1 MKTRRPL
8 TLLIALLLLSAAA
21 LADEGMWTFDNPP
34 LTALKQKY
42 GFEPG
47 RDWLAHLRLASVRFM
62 DGGSG
67 SFVSPDGLMITNHH
81 VGLGCI
87 QNVSTAEQDYVKTGF
102 YADSREKE
110 VACPGYEVN
119 VLTAMEDVTAR
130 VQAPVKPEMTDARAR
145 EARRAAIATI
155 ESECAARTKLRC
167 DVVSLYQGGEYQLY
181 QYRKYTDVRLVF
193 APEQQIAFYGGD
205 PDNFTFPR
213 HDVDVCIMR
222 AYENAQPVKPA
233 SFLRWTAKGLAQGD
247 LAFVSG
253 HPGSTSRLETM
264 ARLEYLRDKALPFRL
279 EQLKRRLAALRA
291 YSARGDEQRRR
302 ALDLIFGY
310 ENSQKAFLGYHAA
323 LLEAKGMA
331 RRAAEEQQLR
341 AKLSGDAA
349 LAQATGAPW
358 ATISAIQQKLAPR
371 APEVRLLGF
380 AGSRLLG
387 IAGQIVQY
395 VAELK
400 KPNEKRYEEYVDS
413 NLDSLRNALFSP
425 APAYEDLEAATLAD
439 QMQLALDSLGPEH
452 PFVKALLQGQSPAEA
467 AQAALAGTKLKDPA
481 VRKALVSGG
490 EAAVAASSDSMIAL
504 ARRLDPMVRQTRRF
518 LEDEVDA
525 PTTRAME
532 KIAQARWKVLG
543 RTVPPDATFTL
554 RLSYGTVKA
563 FPDMGTTI
571 APFTTYYGLLDRTLS
586 HGGQAPWNLPARW
599 EERKGTLDLGTP
611 LNFAFTA
618 DIIGGNSGSPVVD
631 RAGEFVGIIFDGN
644 IESLAWNYYF
654 DDERGRAVAVDARGI
669 VEALRKIYGAEPLV
683 RELTGRQ
690 EPAAAKP

>member
-1 MKTRRPL
+1 MTTRRPL
-8 TLLIALLLLSAAA
+8 NLLTALLLFSGAA

-34 LTALKQKY
+34 LPALKQKY

-47 RDWLAHLRLASVRFM
+47 KDWLDHVRLASVRFM

-87 QNVSTAEQDYVKTGF
+87 QNVSTAEKDYVKTGF
-102 YADSREKE
+102 YAESREKE

-119 VLTAMEDVTAR
+119 VLTAMENVTAR
-130 VQAPVKPEMTDARAR
+130 VQAAVKPEMTDARAR
-145 EARRAAIATI
+145 EVRRAAIATI
-155 ESECAARTKLRC
+155 ESECSTRTTLRC
-167 DVVSLYQGGEYQLY
+167 DVVTLYQGGEYQLY

-213 HDVDVCIMR
+213 HDVDICIMR
-222 AYENAQPVKPA
+222 AYENGQPVRPA
-233 SFLRWTAKGLAQGD
+233 SFLRWTPKGLAEGD

-264 ARLEYLRDKALPFRL
+264 ARLEYLRDKAYPFRL
-279 EQLKRRLAALRA
+279 QQLKRRLAALRA

-302 ALDLIFGY
+302 ALDLVFGY
-310 ENSQKAFLGYHAA
+310 ENSQKAFVGYYAA
-323 LLEAKGMA
+323 LLDPKGMA
-331 RRAAEEQQLR
+331 RRAGEEQQLR

-349 LAQATGAPW
+349 LAQATGDPW
-358 ATISAIQQKLAPR
+358 ATIAGIQQKLAPR
-371 APEVRLLGF
+371 APEARLVGF
-380 AGSRLLG
+380 GGSRLLG

-395 VAELK
+395 VVELK
-400 KPNEKRYEEYVDS
+400 KPNEKRYEEYVDA

-425 APAYEDLEAATLAD
+425 APVYDDLEAATLAD
-439 QMQLALDSLGPEH
+439 QMQLAVDSLGPEH
-452 PFVKALLQGQSPAEA
+452 PFVKALLQGQGPE
-467 AQAALAGTKLKDPA
+467 QAAKAAILGTKLKDAA

-504 ARRLDPMVRQTRRF
+504 ARRLEPMARETRRF

-532 KIAQARWKVLG
+532 RIAQARWKVYG
-543 RTVPPDATFTL
+543 KAVPPDATFTL
-554 RLSYGTVKA
+554 RLSYGTVKP

-599 EERKGTLDLGTP
+599 EEKKGALDLATP

-669 VEALRKIYGAEPLV
+669 VEALRKIYGADALV

-690 EPAAAKP
+690 EPAAGKP